1 MITENTLK
9 TYCGI
14 ADAHGLES
22 FMECITMGSAP
33 ATLTMRAQ
41 LNRQRHAMVYWVELP
56 DDKAER
62 MHEAIRQAQA
72 DGDWHEPLLLLKNPD
87 FVEHVSFEDS
97 MKNSWDIIPND
108 RRDPYW
114 GGDDE

>member
-1 MITENTLK
+1 V
-9 TYCGI
+9 
-14 ADAHGLES
+14 
-22 FMECITMGSAP
+22 GSAP
-33 ATLTMRAQ
+33 MTLTMRAS

-56 DDKAER
+56 DDKAEQ
-62 MHEAIRQAQA
+62 MNEAIRQAQA

-97 MKNSWDIIPND
+97 MKNSWGMIPND
-108 RRDPYW
+108 RLDPYW